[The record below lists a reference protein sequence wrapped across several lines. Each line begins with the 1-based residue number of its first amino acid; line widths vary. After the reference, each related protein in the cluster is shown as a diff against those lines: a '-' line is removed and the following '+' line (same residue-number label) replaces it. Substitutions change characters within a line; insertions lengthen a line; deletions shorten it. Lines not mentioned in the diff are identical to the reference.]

1 MKKSPHWGFFRLRVF
16 VYCYFIDFYG
26 LKNKATIIANQRLS
40 EMRDFSV
47 TILGSSAALPYKNRN
62 LTSQIV
68 NYAGRLFLIDCGEG
82 TQMQLMK
89 LKVKFM
95 RIHHIFISHLHG
107 DHFYGLIGLVSTF
120 HLLGRKEDLH
130 IYGPPMLE
138 QILTLQL
145 EASLT
150 ILVYKVVYHQ
160 TNDFSAEILFEDEK
174 ISIASFPMSHRIPT
188 TGFLFAEKQHPR
200 HINLEATEK
209 YKVPYISFNDLKA
222 GNDFLKDDGTVVKNN
237 LLTIEPEPPRSF
249 AFCSDTVYHN
259 ELAGRIQGC
268 NLLYH
273 EATFMSDMAEVAKA
287 KMHSTSAEAATV
299 ARQSGAGKLLIGH
312 FSARYDNLL
321 PLLEEAR
328 SVFPETYLAEE
339 GKTYQV

>member
-1 MKKSPHWGFFRLRVF
+1 MPGRENFKLKFKMK
-16 VYCYFIDFYG
+16 
-26 LKNKATIIANQRLS
+26 
-40 EMRDFSV
+40 EFSV

-62 LTSQIV
+62 LTSQVV

-95 RIHHIFISHLHG
+95 RINHIFISHLHG

-120 HLLGRKEDLH
+120 HLLGRKENLH

-138 QILTLQL
+138 QIITLQL
-145 EASLT
+145 EASMT
-150 ILVYKVVYHQ
+150 NLVYKVVYHQ
-160 TNDFSAEILFEDEK
+160 TNSDRVETIFEDEK
-174 ISIASFPMSHRIPT
+174 ISVASFPMSHRIPT
-188 TGFLFAEKQHPR
+188 TGFLFAEKQHQR
-200 HINLEATEK
+200 HINLEAAGK
-209 YKVPYISFNDLKA
+209 YDVPYTSFNILKA
-222 GNDFLKDDGTVVKNN
+222 GNDFQKEDGSLIKNN

-249 AFCSDTVYHN
+249 AFCSDTVYH
-259 ELAGRIQGC
+259 EALAGRVQKC

-299 ARQSGAGKLLIGH
+299 AMQSGADKLLIGH
-312 FSARYDNLL
+312 FSARYDDLL

-328 SVFPETYLAEE
+328 SVFPESYLAEE